1 MANFED
7 VLAKDPLRDAE
18 NLEFLKES
26 TRNLLEIIRVGELSN
41 DELWQNFLVYAARA
55 SVAKKL
61 GHSRNASDLT
71 DITLGTVIVYDA
83 NKCVKL
89 ANLHDSNRVHQLSR
103 EVPQMEEALAA
114 MATEPH
120 YNGFKEELATLMM
133 DLKQVALALAGGGK
147 NCLQKSVLS
156 PSLWLHFGCFLFWFL
171 VCRVSFFSQALRGTA

>member
-7 VLAKDPLRDAE
+7 VLAKDPSRDTE
-18 NLEFLKES
+18 ELEFLKES
-26 TRNLLEIIRVGELSN
+26 TRNLLEIIRVGELSDEFIRVGELS

-71 DITLGTVIVYDA
+71 DITLGTIIVYDA

-89 ANLHDSNRVHQLSR
+89 ANLHDSNRVRQLSR
-103 EVPQMEEALAA
+103 EVPKMEEALAA

-120 YNGFKEELATLMM
+120 YDGFKEELGTLMT
-133 DLKQVALALAGGGK
+133 DLKQVALALAGGAK
-147 NCLQKSVLS
+147 I
-156 PSLWLHFGCFLFWFL
+156 
-171 VCRVSFFSQALRGTA
+171 

>member
-7 VLAKDPLRDAE
+7 VLAKDPLREAE

-61 GHSRNASDLT
+61 GHSNASDLT

-89 ANLHDSNRVHQLSR
+89 ANLHGNNRVRQLSR
-103 EVPQMEEALAA
+103 EVPKMEEALAA

-133 DLKQVALALAGGGK
+133 DLKQVSLALAGGGK
-147 NCLQKSVLS
+147 TWPAKISVVAKSVVAFWMFFVLV
-156 PSLWLHFGCFLFWFL
+156 FGL
-171 VCRVSFFSQALRGTA
+171 Q